1 MCPPERHREVPSD
14 VRVVDGKDDPSTRA
28 RAEDQQRAR
37 LAISH
42 ADPVGGYVALLV
54 SPRPLR
60 ESI

>member
-1 MCPPERHREVPSD
+1 MCA
-14 VRVVDGKDDPSTRA
+14 VDGKDDPSTRA
-28 RAEDQQRAR
+28 QAEDQQRAR

-42 ADPVGGYVALLV
+42 ADPVGGDVALLV